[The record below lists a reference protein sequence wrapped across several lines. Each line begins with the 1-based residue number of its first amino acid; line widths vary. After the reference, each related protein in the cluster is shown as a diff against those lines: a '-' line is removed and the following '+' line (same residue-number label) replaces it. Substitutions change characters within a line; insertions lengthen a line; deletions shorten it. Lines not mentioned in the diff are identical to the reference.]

1 MRERETIPRGV
12 PTAVGPLPEELG
24 TDVIQGLPDEVAL
37 PTEALTTRQIAW
49 RRFKRHKPA
58 MVSMFV
64 LALLG
69 LVTLLAPVLPL
80 QSYSKIDFAQALQS
94 PSWSHWFGT
103 DNLGRDE
110 FARVI
115 YGGRVSLLIGLSV
128 ALAAGIIGTAIG
140 ALAGFFGRWIDQ
152 TLMRFTDLFLAIPF
166 LVVLILASNILGGSV
181 FDIVLILSLFFW
193 MPNARIVRGV
203 VLSLKEKEFVEAAR
217 ASGASNRRMILAH
230 VLPNAMGPI
239 IVVVT
244 LGVAAAILTESSL
257 SFLGFGVQP
266 PTPTWGNM
274 LNSAQNFVLVHPPM
288 VWFPG
293 LFILI
298 TVLAVN
304 FVGDG
309 LRDAF
314 DPHQQLKAGV

>member
-1 MRERETIPRGV
+1 MRERTDIPRGV
-12 PTAVGPLPEELG
+12 PSAVGTMPEELE
-24 TDVIQGLPDEVAL
+24 TDVIQGLPTEEGL

-49 RRFKRHKPA
+49 RRFKRHRPA

-69 LVTLLAPVLPL
+69 LVTLLAPILPL
-80 QSYSKIDFAQALQS
+80 QNYAKIDFTQALQS
-94 PSWSHWFGT
+94 PSVHHWFGT
-103 DNLGRDE
+103 DNLGRDI

-115 YGGRVSLLIGLSV
+115 YGGRISLLIGLSV
-128 ALAAGIIGTAIG
+128 ALAAGIIGTAVG
-140 ALAGFFGRWIDQ
+140 ALAGYYGRWIDQ
-152 TLMRFTDLFLAIPF
+152 GLMRFTDLFLAIPF

-217 ASGASNRRMILAH
+217 ATGASNRRIIMSH
-230 VLPNAMGPI
+230 VLPNSMGPI

-244 LGVAAAILTESSL
+244 LGVAAAILTESAL

-304 FVGDG
+304 FIGDG

-314 DPHQQLKAGV
+314 DPHQSLGTRM